1 MPARGRGGVAGAAL
15 LVALLCLLA
24 AAASASAAD
33 PAEGLYQPNRVDVIK
48 LDLPPAAITSL
59 EAESDKY
66 VKGTFSLAST
76 QGTPGTVGSFSTPQE
91 VEVKL
96 KGDASFRS
104 LSGKSAF
111 KLKFPKAGP
120 FLGLRKMTLNN
131 MVEDPSMT
139 HETLA
144 YTAFRAAGVPSPR
157 TSFAYVYLNG
167 VDYGLHLD
175 IETLDK
181 VALEKRFGAF
191 VEPPQHLY
199 EGESGADVRPTGA
212 LEFEIDEGGADRSDL
227 EALIAATNS
236 AGATP
241 WSDRVAPFVDFDEMT
256 RMWAVEKYV
265 GEFDGY
271 ASGEDPFQP
280 NNYYLYSDPSGRFQM
295 FPWGTDETWKEGNHL
310 DFGEGHG
317 LLFTHCLDD
326 TACTAEYREALSVSC
341 GAIGTSGLD
350 ALAVSTAALLA
361 PWQQLEQGNGNR
373 HEHDLGE
380 IADGVTET
388 RDFVATRPAEAAAFL
403 GAPCHTTPP
412 PSPPVTGGGGPAA
425 ISTSAT
431 SAATRSFGVGRARLV
446 GRTLKT
452 ELTLQRAGTV
462 SQRATIVT
470 ADGPVVAC
478 RKQIEEQAGDLT
490 LSCPL
495 TRPVRERLQARWLR
509 ATLVTTFIPSSGAAE
524 AITRTIHLP
533 RLAR

>member
-1 MPARGRGGVAGAAL
+1 M
-15 LVALLCLLA
+15 
-24 AAASASAAD
+24 
-33 PAEGLYQPNRVDVIK
+33 
-48 LDLPPAAITSL
+48 
-59 EAESDKY
+59 
-66 VKGTFSLAST
+66 
-76 QGTPGTVGSFSTPQE
+76 
-91 VEVKL
+91 KL

-111 KLKFPKAGP
+111 SLNFPKAGP

-388 RDFVATRPAEAAAFL
+388 RDFARHPPRRGGRLPRSAVPHDSAAVAASDGRGWAGRDFDVGNVRSDPQLRRRQGEA
-403 GAPCHTTPP
+403 
-412 PSPPVTGGGGPAA
+412 GGPD
-425 ISTSAT
+425 
-431 SAATRSFGVGRARLV
+431 F
-446 GRTLKT
+446 
-452 ELTLQRAGTV
+452 EDQLTLQRAARSASGPRSSHRRRPRRRLSADRSRSRRGT
-462 SQRATIVT
+462 
-470 ADGPVVAC
+470 
-478 RKQIEEQAGDLT
+478 
-490 LSCPL
+490 
-495 TRPVRERLQARWLR
+495 
-509 ATLVTTFIPSSGAAE
+509 
-524 AITRTIHLP
+524 
-533 RLAR
+533 